1 MKDGSW
7 LQTVVLKY
15 RANVSNVI
23 IACTNDH
30 KRIHQFLE
38 ALGSP
43 DFDLLLQTNYSS
55 KIFFDLQRNKAYYI
69 TIKEDQENK
78 TPQVTL
84 GAEVAPSSPFGGLLE
99 TLDQE
104 LRSKATFLVISYAFL
119 QKHAELLT
127 DYLAAWSHDNELYRK
142 FSKVIVFASSI
153 SLFTQNFLR
162 LVYAFDVPLPNEEER
177 RALLEYLVEKSRKK
191 FGNLQL
197 TQEVINATAGLNL
210 HDIQTAFQESLLIYR
225 NISIPVFADY
235 KIRILRNYGML
246 YVEPTRGFES
256 VGGYEYLKKYIR
268 DRIINVIKNP
278 ERAQA
283 LGLRIP
289 KGLLLYGPPGC
300 GKTFLAKALAK
311 ELNLPMI
318 TLSPADLLRGIV
330 GETEERTRQL
340 GQLIES
346 LAPIVVFID
355 EFDQLA
361 IARGATFMG
370 DSGVSRRMQ
379 STLLEWLGDE
389 KRKAF
394 IVGATNFVTEL
405 DPAFI
410 RPGRID
416 EIVLMLYPD
425 PQARKEI
432 LKVQTSIIKK
442 VPVGN
447 VNFDELAEKTFLFS
461 GAELE
466 KLVMEAAS
474 NAFIR
479 NSGTVEQED
488 FINALKIFEINT
500 NERIGRVYQMIS
512 EIRKLESVNQ
522 AFLQESLKA
531 LAEAERDE
539 RLRGV
544 LERL

>member
-1 MKDGSW
+1 
-7 LQTVVLKY
+7 
-15 RANVSNVI
+15 
-23 IACTNDH
+23 
-30 KRIHQFLE
+30 
-38 ALGSP
+38 
-43 DFDLLLQTNYSS
+43 
-55 KIFFDLQRNKAYYI
+55 
-69 TIKEDQENK
+69 
-78 TPQVTL
+78 
-84 GAEVAPSSPFGGLLE
+84 
-99 TLDQE
+99 
-104 LRSKATFLVISYAFL
+104 
-119 QKHAELLT
+119 
-127 DYLAAWSHDNELYRK
+127 
-142 FSKVIVFASSI
+142 
-153 SLFTQNFLR
+153 
-162 LVYAFDVPLPNEEER
+162 
-177 RALLEYLVEKSRKK
+177 
-191 FGNLQL
+191 
-197 TQEVINATAGLNL
+197 LNL
-210 HDIQTAFQESLLIYR
+210 HDIQTAFIESLLMHQ
-225 NISIPVFADY
+225 NISIPVFTDY
-235 KIRILRNYGML
+235 KIGILKNYGMF

-256 VGGYEYLKKYIR
+256 VGGYEYLKNYIR
-268 DRIINVIKNP
+268 NRIINVIKNP
-278 ERAQA
+278 EKAEA
-283 LGLRIP
+283 LGLKIP

-425 PQARKEI
+425 CQAREEI

-442 VPVGN
+442 VPTGN
-447 VNFDELAEKTFLFS
+447 VDFNELAKKTFLFS

-488 FINALKIFEINT
+488 FINALNIFKINAD
-500 NERIGRVYQMIS
+500 ERLRRVQQMIS
-512 EIRKLESVNQ
+512 EIQKLESVNQ
-522 AFLQESLKA
+522 AFLRESLKA
-531 LAEAERDE
+531 LDRAERDE
-539 RLRGV
+539 RLHSV
-544 LERL
+544 LEKL